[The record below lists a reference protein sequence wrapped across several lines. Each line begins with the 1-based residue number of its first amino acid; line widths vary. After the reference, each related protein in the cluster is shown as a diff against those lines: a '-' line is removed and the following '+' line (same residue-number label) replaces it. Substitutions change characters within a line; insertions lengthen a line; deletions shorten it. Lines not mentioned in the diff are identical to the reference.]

1 MTTKTAVI
9 AGASG
14 LIGRRIAEQLL
25 AQGGWNVVG
34 LARRPPASGDMRW
47 IGVDLNDADDCRG
60 KLASL
65 TNATHIF
72 YAARYDH
79 PEGMP
84 ESVEINAAM
93 LKNLVSVLE
102 SIAKLQHVHAVHG
115 SKYYGHQLGPVP
127 IPLTEEA
134 PRAKNRNFYFE
145 QEDFLRELSRGKAW
159 TYTTSRPHA
168 FCDPAIDHPRS
179 IGLVIAVYAMVQ
191 RELGFALDFP
201 GTQTG
206 FSVHTQFTDLRLLA
220 RCVAWMAQEPRCANQ
235 GFNVVNGDYPRWSD
249 LWPQFAAGFGL
260 TTGSPRN
267 LKMAEYMSDKAD
279 VWQRVIKKHAL
290 RPTSLE
296 SIALWAYGDYQF
308 RPEWDIKSTMTKA
321 RSLGFTDALDSGA
334 MFAQHF
340 DHYRSEKITA

>member
-34 LARRPPASGDMRW
+34 LARRPPASREMRW
-47 IGVDLNDADDCRG
+47 IRVDLNNADDCRG

-115 SKYYGHQLGPVP
+115 SK
-127 IPLTEEA
+127 I
-134 PRAKNRNFYFE
+134 R
-145 QEDFLRELSRGKAW
+145 
-159 TYTTSRPHA
+159 
-168 FCDPAIDHPRS
+168 
-179 IGLVIAVYAMVQ
+179 
-191 RELGFALDFP
+191 
-201 GTQTG
+201 
-206 FSVHTQFTDLRLLA
+206 
-220 RCVAWMAQEPRCANQ
+220 
-235 GFNVVNGDYPRWSD
+235 
-249 LWPQFAAGFGL
+249 
-260 TTGSPRN
+260 
-267 LKMAEYMSDKAD
+267 
-279 VWQRVIKKHAL
+279 
-290 RPTSLE
+290 
-296 SIALWAYGDYQF
+296 
-308 RPEWDIKSTMTKA
+308 
-321 RSLGFTDALDSGA
+321 
-334 MFAQHF
+334 
-340 DHYRSEKITA
+340 